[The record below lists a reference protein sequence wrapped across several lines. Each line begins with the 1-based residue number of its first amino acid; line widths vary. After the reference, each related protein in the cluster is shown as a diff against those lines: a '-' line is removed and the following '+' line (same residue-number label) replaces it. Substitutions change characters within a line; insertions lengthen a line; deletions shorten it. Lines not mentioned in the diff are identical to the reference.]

1 MDMKLKF
8 ATTLYLILN
17 IVVVSTTMP
26 AAAQA
31 QADQGKPQAEK
42 TQELKKVFE
51 KETVKFKADS
61 AEFDPVKAD
70 RENAQQQAQKKG
82 WSNTKKTLVIAAVA
96 VGVAGLLFL
105 LIKYGK
111 ECLRTDPANCRLG
124 VDEICVCLEYER
136 RNP

>member
-1 MDMKLKF
+1 MMLKF
-8 ATTLYLILN
+8 VTTLFLILS
-17 IVVVSTTMP
+17 IVVVSNTLP
-26 AAAQA
+26 AVAQA
-31 QADQGKPQAEK
+31 QADQSKPEAEK
-42 TQELKKVFE
+42 NAELKKVFE
-51 KETVKFKADS
+51 KETENFKADS

-82 WSNTKKTLVIAAVA
+82 WSTTKKTLVITAVA

-111 ECLRTDPANCRLG
+111 KCLRSDPANCTPG